1 MELKEIGTVIS
12 NIKRFTQVRHL
23 PRNGWTDDTCIIKLK
38 PQYRLGLGG
47 LDGFSRVII
56 LFWVSQHKQW
66 KMPKDNPKPKCIKIF
81 ATRIP
86 VRPNPIGL
94 SVVEL
99 LDFSPQEGTIKVK
112 GLDAIDGTPILDIK
126 PYLPHFDSYPEA
138 TVPEWIARHLRNED
152 GHSDGHPACHPEG
165 GHNTGHDHSEHDHA
179 HQEKTPRYQ
188 CELRGERTRGVKE
201 RGSERTGE

>member
-12 NIKRFTQVRHL
+12 DIKRFTQVRHL
-23 PRNGWTDDTCIIKLK
+23 PRNGWTADTCIIKLK

-66 KMPKDNPKPKCIKIF
+66 KMPKDNPKPKSIKIF

-99 LDFSPQEGTIKVK
+99 LDFSLEEGTITVK

-138 TVPEWIARHLRNED
+138 TVPEWIARHLRDEDDHPAGHSED
-152 GHSDGHPACHPEG
+152 GHNSGHG
-165 GHNTGHDHSEHDHA
+165 NSGHSQAVHGHTVHGHTH
-179 HQEKTPRYQ
+179 
-188 CELRGERTRGVKE
+188 GER
-201 RGSERTGE
+201 S